1 MLRLF
6 TISASF
12 ISVNL
17 GARGRRRASTP
28 APPVCAGFS
37 RRRAPHLLLL
47 LPPLEPE
54 PERASGMQQRLE
66 LIPGSACAFLPI
78 IGVWT

>member
-37 RRRAPHLLLL
+37 RRRAPHLLLP
-47 LPPLEPE
+47 PPLEPE
-54 PERASGMQQRLE
+54 PSRSERA
-66 LIPGSACAFLPI
+66 ACSND
-78 IGVWT
+78 WN